1 MGHYKRIVRKKERKK
16 ELLIDPTSQIQDWL
30 AENSG
35 RLMLT
40 AAGVFLAGV
49 IAYGVVYYQKVSL
62 SDAQMALYEA
72 GRGGNP
78 ISELDALVQSGGPVK
93 VINQARLR
101 LAALYVEEKK
111 YDEAITKY
119 RQTAS
124 ATQPGE
130 LINDLALVGEAS
142 ALSLSGKEDESA
154 NVFSKLAESTGSYP
168 GNEALLSMAYASVVA
183 GGKERAVKALKRLQ
197 SESSYALPSEQ
208 IEATIKRIE
217 RGDLEKAV
225 AGLAKV
231 SASEPVPSGPARIG
245 EENIHQSK

>member
-1 MGHYKRIVRKKERKK
+1 MGHYKRIVRKKEKKK

-49 IAYGVVYYQKVSL
+49 IAYGVVYYQKVRR
-62 SDAQMALYEA
+62 SDAQIALYEA
-72 GRGGNP
+72 GSGDKS
-78 ISELDALVQSGGPVK
+78 ISELNAFIENKGPVK
-93 VINQARLR
+93 VINQARLI

-119 RQTAS
+119 RQTAD
-124 ATQPGE
+124 ATKTGE
-130 LINDLALVGEAS
+130 LINEISLAGEAS
-142 ALSLSGKEDESA
+142 ALSLSGKEDEA
-154 NVFSKLAESTGSYP
+154 VDVFSKLAESEGSYP
-168 GNEALLSMAYASVVA
+168 SNEALLSMAYASASA
-183 GGKERAVKALKRLQ
+183 GGKDRAVETLKRLQ

-217 RGDLEKAV
+217 RGDLEKAM
-225 AGLAKV
+225 AGLEKV
-231 SASEPVPSGPARIG
+231 SASEPVPSGPERIG